1 MTKHDL
7 KFDVHGKSGVPLA
20 RHFPARPR
28 FHFHFPISL
37 PHLFIFPAAAEA
49 EAEGSPPRAAT
60 LFLISA
66 KIVVYTM
73 SLRMSRIVV
82 PRPRSSV
89 LLWQWLLQVF
99 VAAAASICGRLRGFW
114 GQLCWR
120 YPRGAAIM
128 QIVVDC
134 PARNATPNCN
144 LRHLHF
150 VFSGEYFS
158 SKSSARSEG
167 RSKMGF
173 KFQEGRGHKFV
184 HLTPLY
190 CTRNR
195 FVLNKTIQVLGL
207 EVVKV
212 AGGISKYVLQNHYP
226 TLLL

>member
-1 MTKHDL
+1 
-7 KFDVHGKSGVPLA
+7 
-20 RHFPARPR
+20 
-28 FHFHFPISL
+28 
-37 PHLFIFPAAAEA
+37 
-49 EAEGSPPRAAT
+49 
-60 LFLISA
+60 
-66 KIVVYTM
+66 
-73 SLRMSRIVV
+73 
-82 PRPRSSV
+82 
-89 LLWQWLLQVF
+89 
-99 VAAAASICGRLRGFW
+99 
-114 GQLCWR
+114 
-120 YPRGAAIM
+120 M

-195 FVLNKTIQVLGL
+195 FVLNKTIQALGL

-212 AGGISKYVLQNHYP
+212 AGGISKYVLQNHVSLTTQLYFFD
-226 TLLL
+226 LIFQAVLQI